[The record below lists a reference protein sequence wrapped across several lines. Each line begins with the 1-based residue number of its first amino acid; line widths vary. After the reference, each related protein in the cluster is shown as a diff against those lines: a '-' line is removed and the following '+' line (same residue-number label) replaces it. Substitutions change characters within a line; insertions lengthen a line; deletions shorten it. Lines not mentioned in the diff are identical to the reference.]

1 MIISGKTKAINNKIK
16 QNLIQIWSQY
26 DLVRQTDKISIL
38 LSGNVNKC
46 KLLAGK
52 YVLQEKD
59 WVGKAAAI
67 KRFENYPLVKE
78 FKKQTSVAEKQ
89 Y

>member
-1 MIISGKTKAINNKIK
+1 MGKPKQSITKSSNT
-16 QNLIQIWSQY
+16 WSRYRSQY
-26 DLVRQTDKISIL
+26 DLVRQTGKISIL
-38 LSGNVNKC
+38 LSANVNKC

>member
-1 MIISGKTKAINNKIK
+1 MGKPKQWITKTSKT
-16 QNLIQIWSQY
+16 WSTHRDQY
-26 DLVRQTDKISIL
+26 DLKIQTGKILAL
-38 LSGNVNKC
+38 LSGSVNKY

>member
-1 MIISGKTKAINNKIK
+1 MQIISWKICFT
-16 QNLIQIWSQY
+16 
-26 DLVRQTDKISIL
+26 R
-38 LSGNVNKC
+38 
-46 KLLAGK
+46 
-52 YVLQEKD
+52 KD

-78 FKKQTSVAEKQ
+78 FKKQTSVGERQ